1 MSGFLSLEDVL
12 ACKVTRVLL
21 ALPSCLSPFLFEFG
35 YAVNWH
41 HHSERIGARSCHN
54 GASWMPT
61 ITLVR
66 DITATTTLLVRME
79 SHQVHDRPPP
89 HQGRRTQRP
98 EPESVR
104 KTVLEITVTPNHAF
118 LISINVTWQVLVW
131 GFVFVFW
138 TVPRLAGR
146 SPTRE

>member
-1 MSGFLSLEDVL
+1 M
-12 ACKVTRVLL
+12 
-21 ALPSCLSPFLFEFG
+21 
-35 YAVNWH
+35 
-41 HHSERIGARSCHN
+41 
-54 GASWMPT
+54 
-61 ITLVR
+61 
-66 DITATTTLLVRME
+66 
-79 SHQVHDRPPP
+79 HDRPPP